1 MTAGTITN
9 VVHQGDVVEL
19 LVRDGA
25 EMQIVR
31 VQWNAPTCSI
41 APGDQLWWLGE
52 QVFWSSR
59 DRTIVDR
66 PLWRMVV

>member
-1 MTAGTITN
+1 MTGGIITTI
-9 VVHQGDVVEL
+9 VHQGDVVEL
-19 LVRDGA
+19 LVRDAG

-41 APGDQLWWLGE
+41 SPGDQLWWRAE

-66 PLWRMVV
+66 ALWRVR